1 MTGVTGVTGWASCQV
16 ADPALLRRQGDI
28 LTDKHGH
35 APWHRIIAVFLG
47 LVLVAAACG
56 GDDKTAEPGTDG
68 TDTAEETT
76 TTAGGPERN
85 PVKGGELIFGTESDV
100 ATLAPGEA
108 AQPSDKVITL
118 GIYDP
123 LTTYVDGK
131 IEPFLAETLEANE
144 DLTQYTMTLREG
156 VTFHDDTPL
165 NADAV
170 VKHFDRLKDPAT
182 ACPCATTVE
191 IIESMETPDGPEG
204 LTVVFNLTTPS
215 VAFPD
220 TLAGSSGYIE
230 SPTAVAGGLN
240 LKTGGVGTGP
250 FTLAEFSAGE
260 RVVLEANPDY
270 WGTDEDGTQ
279 LPYLDKLTV
288 VPIADSGQRVA
299 ALETGDI
306 DIFQTAD
313 SKTVKQAEDKGFAA
327 QKISGS
333 SSTIILFNISKPPFD
348 DVRARQALAYA
359 MDKDLINERVYD
371 DVRVPSYSGFALDS
385 GYYNADAGTP
395 QYDPDKAKELVDEL
409 GGLDFT
415 LVCIPTPEADLLL
428 NIIKQEGEAV
438 GMNIKLESQEQGA
451 YVNRI
456 FSKGG
461 DYEAACFRSSH
472 FIEPDAIRPGLTTD
486 DAGNL
491 VFYSNTEVDQ
501 LLDEAR
507 QTADFDTRKAAYD
520 KVQEITGEEVP
531 LITTLY
537 DLFGNVYDDS
547 RVGPPPEGEPNS
559 LGAIKPGLLY
569 ATGG

>member
-1 MTGVTGVTGWASCQV
+1 MKSK
-16 ADPALLRRQGDI
+16 R
-28 LTDKHGH
+28 GH
-35 APWHRIIAVFLG
+35 APWLRIIGLFLG

-56 GDDKTAEPGTDG
+56 GSDDPPTAGGDDGG
-68 TDTAEETT
+68 TDTGEETT
-76 TTAGGPERN
+76 TTNDEEPERT
-85 PVKGGELIFGTESDV
+85 PVVGGELVFGTESDV

-123 LTTYVDGK
+123 LTSYVDGE
-131 IEPFLAETLEANE
+131 IAPFLAESFEPSE
-144 DLTQYTMTLREG
+144 DLTSLTMTLREG
-156 VTFHDDTPL
+156 VTFHDGTPL

-182 ACPCATTVE
+182 ACPCLDLVS
-191 IIESMETPDGPEG
+191 IIESIDTPAGPEG
-204 LTVVFNLTTPS
+204 LDLVFNLATPS

-220 TLAGSSGYIE
+220 LLAGSSGYIE

-250 FTLAEFSAGE
+250 FKLAEFSPGE
-260 RVVLEANPDY
+260 RVVLEKNPDY

-288 VPIADSGQRVA
+288 VPIPDSGQRLA

-313 SKTVKQAEDKGFAA
+313 SKVVKQSEDGGFAA

-333 SSTIILFNISKPPFD
+333 SSTILLFNNSKPPFD
-348 DVRARQALAYA
+348 DVKARQAVAYA
-359 MDKDLINERVYD
+359 IDKDLINERAYD
-371 DVRVPSYSGFALDS
+371 GVRVPSFSGFALDS
-385 GYYNADAGTP
+385 PYYNPDAGTP
-395 QYDPDKAKELVDEL
+395 QHDPEKAADLVEEL
-409 GGLDFT
+409 GGLDFS
-415 LVCIPTPEADLLL
+415 LVCIPTPEAELIL
-428 NIIKQEGEAV
+428 NIIKQLGEDA
-438 GMNIKLESQEQGA
+438 GMNITLETQEQGA
-451 YVNRI
+451 FVNRI

-472 FIEPDAIRPGLTTD
+472 FVEPDAIRPGLTTD

-491 VFYSNTEVDQ
+491 VFYTNPDVDR

-507 QTADFDTRKAAYD
+507 QTGDVDERREKYFE
-520 KVQEITGEEVP
+520 VQEIVGEEVP

-547 RVGPPPEGEPNS
+547 RVGPPPSGELNS

-569 ATGG
+569 TAGG

>member
-1 MTGVTGVTGWASCQV
+1 MTGVTGVTGTASAEGAAQ
-16 ADPALLRRQGDI
+16 LQRRQGDI
-28 LTDKHGH
+28 LKHTHGH
-35 APWHRIIAVFLG
+35 ASWHRIIAVFLA
-47 LVLVAAACG
+47 LVFVAAACG
-56 GDDKTAEPGTDG
+56 DDGDDGNAGGDGGTD
-68 TDTAEETT
+68 DATT
-76 TTAGGPERN
+76 TTGDGPERN

-131 IEPFLAETLEANE
+131 IEPFLAETIEGND
-144 DLTQYTMTLREG
+144 DLTQYTITLREG

-182 ACPCATTVE
+182 ACPCQTTIA
-191 IIESMETPDGPEG
+191 IIESMEMPDGPEG
-204 LTVVFNLTTPS
+204 LSVVFNLGTAS

-230 SPTAVAGGLN
+230 SPTAVANGIN
-240 LKTGGVGTGP
+240 LKTDGVGTGP
-250 FTLAEFSAGE
+250 FELESFTAGE
-260 RVVLEANPDY
+260 STVLTANPDY
-270 WGTDEDGTQ
+270 WGTDEAGTQ
-279 LPYLDKLTV
+279 LPYLDKLTI
-288 VPIADSGQRVA
+288 VPIPDSGQRVA

-333 SSTIILFNISKPPFD
+333 SSTIILMNNAKPPFD

-359 MDKDLINERVYD
+359 IDKDLINERAYD
-371 DVRVPSYSGFALDS
+371 GVRVPSYSGFALDS
-385 GYYNADAGTP
+385 AYYNPDAGTP
-395 QYDPDKAKELVDEL
+395 QYDPEKAAELVEEL
-409 GGLDFT
+409 GGLKFSF
-415 LVCIPTPEADLLL
+415 VCIPTPEADLIL
-428 NIIKQEGEAV
+428 NIIKQQGEEV
-438 GMNIKLESQEQGA
+438 GMEIELQSQEQGA
-451 YVNRI
+451 FVNRM

-491 VFYSNTEVDQ
+491 AFYSNPDVDR

-507 QTADFDTRKAAYD
+507 QTDDFDERKAAYD
-520 KVQEITGEEVP
+520 EVQAITGEEVP

-547 RVGPPPEGEPNS
+547 RVGPPPDGEPNS

-569 ATGG
+569 ATEG

>member
-1 MTGVTGVTGWASCQV
+1 MK
-16 ADPALLRRQGDI
+16 
-28 LTDKHGH
+28 DKTGH
-35 APWHRIIAVFLG
+35 APWHRIIAVLLG

-56 GDDKTAEPGTDG
+56 GDDGGSAGGDGGTDG
-68 TDTAEETT
+68 DATT
-76 TTAGGPERN
+76 TTASDAK
-85 PVKGGELIFGTESDV
+85 PVVGGELIFGTESDV

-131 IEPFLAETLEANE
+131 IEPFLAETIEGND
-144 DLTQYTMTLREG
+144 DLSQYTITLRDG

-182 ACPCATTVE
+182 ACPCATSVG

-204 LTVVFNLTTPS
+204 LTVVFNLGTPS

-220 TLAGSSGYIE
+220 LLAGSSGYIE
-230 SPTAVAGGLN
+230 SPTAAAAGTN
-240 LKTGGVGTGP
+240 FKTDGVGTGP

-260 RVVLEANPDY
+260 RVVLEKNPNY
-270 WGTDEDGTQ
+270 WGTDDDGTQ

-288 VPIADSGQRVA
+288 VPIPDSGQRVA

-313 SKTVKQAEDKGFAA
+313 SKTVKQAEDSGFAA

-333 SSTIILFNISKPPFD
+333 SSTILLMNNAKPPFN
-348 DVRARQALAYA
+348 DVRARQAVAYA
-359 MDKDLINERVYD
+359 IDKDLINERVYD
-371 DVRVPSYSGFALDS
+371 GVRVPSYSGFALDS
-385 GYYNADAGTP
+385 AYYNADAGTP
-395 QYDPDKAKELVDEL
+395 QHDPEKAAELVEEL
-409 GGLDFT
+409 GGLKFS
-415 LVCIPTPEADLLL
+415 LVCIPTPEAEQIL
-428 NIIKQEGEAV
+428 NIVKQLGEQA
-438 GMNIKLESQEQGA
+438 GMEIELQTQEQGA
-451 YVNRI
+451 FVNRM
-456 FSKGG
+456 FSKSG

-491 VFYSNTEVDQ
+491 VFYSNPDVDR

-507 QTADFDTRKAAYD
+507 QTADFDERKAMYD
-520 KVQEITGEEVP
+520 EVQEITGEEVP

-547 RVGPPPEGEPNS
+547 RVGPPPPGEPNS
-559 LGAIKPGLLY
+559 LGAIKPGYLW
-569 ATGG
+569 ATG